1 MEIFKPISYQRK
13 YTTLYYLMEQAYG
26 SYIEVKR
33 IILLVSFLE
42 FFAINQNCL
51 TVLSTIIITK
61 LSSSWQLLNKLNW
74 IQSELKLALQSLWYP
89 PTHKWEIFDGISLR
103 LLYRGEKDT
112 PFPPGPKIFHLLY
125 SLDCVHII
133 FFLFLLKSPNF

>member
-1 MEIFKPISYQRK
+1 MDIFKPISYQRK

-61 LSSSWQLLNKLNW
+61 LSSS
-74 IQSELKLALQSLWYP
+74 
-89 PTHKWEIFDGISLR
+89 
-103 LLYRGEKDT
+103 
-112 PFPPGPKIFHLLY
+112 
-125 SLDCVHII
+125 
-133 FFLFLLKSPNF
+133 

>member
-1 MEIFKPISYQRK
+1 
-13 YTTLYYLMEQAYG
+13 MEQAYG

-74 IQSELKLALQSLWYP
+74 IQSELKLALHYLDP
-89 PTHKWEIFDGISLR
+89 K
-103 LLYRGEKDT
+103 
-112 PFPPGPKIFHLLY
+112 FPPSFIYWIVFIL
-125 SLDCVHII
+125 
-133 FFLFLLKSPNF
+133 FFFVSIEIT